1 MGNEQQNKK
10 IKTNTYNPMNNNN
23 MTNQQYLQN
32 YNQMVQMSNNNN
44 NVYQNPSQSNPNLN
58 TNIYQQQQQ
67 FNNNNNNSPQKIN
80 NSSMFQRTNTY
91 SRKHKYTVSIK
102 NLKDAFRNFCI
113 DGDYLNKDRFNDAI
127 ESIFSAFKIPNMHY
141 TYLSERIYDILDDSQ
156 DGKIQEDEFLNGFSS
171 VLKDK
176 DFRMKVSM
184 LAMMKRID
192 YNRNYLDVMEIK
204 EFFFQSFIYAY
215 RHLGWKIKKMNKD
228 FISKNIPVPTIKQLE
243 LYAEKYEN
251 KIKNAVE
258 KDLMEIGINPGGN
271 IDQETFKKWIYKDHT
286 INIKYAYLEVNIAT
300 TLTKLDEIGFDET
313 NLMNTSSL
321 LNQNLNLND
330 KNNKEQNNFQNNN
343 FQNNSFQNNNFQN
356 NNIQNNNIQNNNNQ
370 NINVPPVDPYS
381 DLNDF

>member
-10 IKTNTYNPMNNNN
+10 IKRNTYNPMNNNN
-23 MTNQQYLQN
+23 MSNQQYLQN
-32 YNQMVQMSNNNN
+32 YNQMVQYTNNNNNN

-102 NLKDAFRNFCI
+102 NLKEAFRNFCI

-176 DFRMKVSM
+176 DFRLKVSM

-192 YNRNYLDVMEIK
+192 YNRNFLDVMEIK

-228 FISKNIPVPTIKQLE
+228 FVSKNIPVPTIKQLE

-258 KDLMEIGINPGGN
+258 KDLMEMGINPGGN
-271 IDQETFKKWIYKDHT
+271 VDQETFKKWIYKDHT
-286 INIKYAYLEVNIAT
+286 INIKFAYLEVNIAT
-300 TLTKLDEIGFDET
+300 TLTKLDEIGYDET
-313 NLMNTSSL
+313 NLMNSSTL
-321 LNQNLNLND
+321 LHQNLNLND
-330 KNNKEQNNFQNNN
+330 KNNNFQNNN
-343 FQNNSFQNNNFQN
+343 NIQNNNFQN
-356 NNIQNNNIQNNNNQ
+356 NNNIQNNNVQNNNIQQ
-370 NINVPPVDPYS
+370 PPVDPYS

>member
-32 YNQMVQMSNNNN
+32 YNQMVQMSNNN

-102 NLKDAFRNFCI
+102 NLKEAFRNFCI

-204 EFFFQSFIYAY
+204 EFFFQSFVQAY

-330 KNNKEQNNFQNNN
+330 KNNKEQNNFQNNS
-343 FQNNSFQNNNFQN
+343 FQNNSFQNNNNFQN
-356 NNIQNNNIQNNNNQ
+356 NNIQNNNIQNNNIQ

>member
-44 NVYQNPSQSNPNLN
+44 VYQNPSQSNPNLN

-67 FNNNNNNSPQKIN
+67 FNNNNNSPQKIN

-102 NLKDAFRNFCI
+102 NLKEAFRNFCI

-141 TYLSERIYDILDDSQ
+141 TYLSERIYDILDDSH

-204 EFFFQSFIYAY
+204 EFFFQSFVQAY

-356 NNIQNNNIQNNNNQ
+356 NNIQNNNNQ

>member
-67 FNNNNNNSPQKIN
+67 FNNNNNSPQKIN

-204 EFFFQSFIYAY
+204 EFFFQSFVQAY

-228 FISKNIPVPTIKQLE
+228 FVSKNIPVPTIKQLE

-286 INIKYAYLEVNIAT
+286 INIKFAYLEVNIAT
-300 TLTKLDEIGFDET
+300 TLTKLDEIGYDET
-313 NLMNTSSL
+313 NLMNSSTL
-321 LNQNLNLND
+321 LHQNLNLND
-330 KNNKEQNNFQNNN
+330 KNNNFQNNN
-343 FQNNSFQNNNFQN
+343 NIQNNNFQN
-356 NNIQNNNIQNNNNQ
+356 NNNIQNNNVQNNNIQQ
-370 NINVPPVDPYS
+370 PPVDPYS

>member
-10 IKTNTYNPMNNNN
+10 IKTNTYNPMNNTN

-44 NVYQNPSQSNPNLN
+44 VYQNPSQSNPNLN
-58 TNIYQQQQQ
+58 TNLYQQQTQQQ
-67 FNNNNNNSPQKIN
+67 FNNNNNSPQKIN

-102 NLKDAFRNFCI
+102 NLKEAFRNFCI

-204 EFFFQSFIYAY
+204 EFFFQSFVQAY

-330 KNNKEQNNFQNNN
+330 KNNKEQNNFQNNS
-343 FQNNSFQNNNFQN
+343 FQNNNFQNNNFQN

>member
-102 NLKDAFRNFCI
+102 NLKEAFRNFCI

-228 FISKNIPVPTIKQLE
+228 FVSKNIPVPTIKQLE

-286 INIKYAYLEVNIAT
+286 INIKFAYLEVNIAT

>member
-10 IKTNTYNPMNNNN
+10 INRNTYNPMNNNN

-32 YNQMVQMSNNNN
+32 YNQMVQMSNNN

-102 NLKDAFRNFCI
+102 NLKEAFRNFCI

-204 EFFFQSFIYAY
+204 EFFFQSFVQAY

-258 KDLMEIGINPGGN
+258 KDLMEMGINPGGN
-271 IDQETFKKWIYKDHT
+271 VDQETFKKWIYKDHT
-286 INIKYAYLEVNIAT
+286 INIKFAYLEVNIAT
-300 TLTKLDEIGFDET
+300 TLTKLDEIGYDET
-313 NLMNTSSL
+313 NLMNSSTL
-321 LNQNLNLND
+321 LHQNLNLND
-330 KNNKEQNNFQNNN
+330 KNNNFQNNN
-343 FQNNSFQNNNFQN
+343 NIQNNNFQN
-356 NNIQNNNIQNNNNQ
+356 NNNIQNNNVQNNNIQQ
-370 NINVPPVDPYS
+370 PPVDPYS

>member
-10 IKTNTYNPMNNNN
+10 INRNTYNPMNNNN

-102 NLKDAFRNFCI
+102 NLKEAFRNFCI

-176 DFRMKVSM
+176 DFRLKVSM

-192 YNRNYLDVMEIK
+192 YNRNFLDVMEIK

-228 FISKNIPVPTIKQLE
+228 FVSKNIPVPTIKQLE

-258 KDLMEIGINPGGN
+258 KDLMEMGINPGGN
-271 IDQETFKKWIYKDHT
+271 VDQETFKKWIYKDHT
-286 INIKYAYLEVNIAT
+286 INIKFAYLEVNIAT
-300 TLTKLDEIGFDET
+300 TLTKLDEIGYDET
-313 NLMNTSSL
+313 NLMNSSTL
-321 LNQNLNLND
+321 LHQNLNLSD
-330 KNNKEQNNFQNNN
+330 KNNNFQNNN
-343 FQNNSFQNNNFQN
+343 NIQNNNFQN
-356 NNIQNNNIQNNNNQ
+356 NNNIQNNNVQNNNIQQ
-370 NINVPPVDPYS
+370 PPVDPYS

>member
-102 NLKDAFRNFCI
+102 NLKEAFRNFCI

-141 TYLSERIYDILDDSQ
+141 TYLSERIFDILDDSQ

-204 EFFFQSFIYAY
+204 EFFFQSFVQAY

-300 TLTKLDEIGFDET
+300 TLTKLDEIGYDET
-313 NLMNTSSL
+313 NLMNSSTL
-321 LNQNLNLND
+321 LHQNLNLND
-330 KNNKEQNNFQNNN
+330 KNNNFQNNN
-343 FQNNSFQNNNFQN
+343 NIQNNNFQN
-356 NNIQNNNIQNNNNQ
+356 NNNIQNNNVQNNNIQQ
-370 NINVPPVDPYS
+370 PPVDPYS

>member
-10 IKTNTYNPMNNNN
+10 IKRNTYNPMNNNN
-23 MTNQQYLQN
+23 MSNQQYLQN
-32 YNQMVQMSNNNN
+32 YNQMVQYTNNNNNN

-58 TNIYQQQQQ
+58 TNMNMYQQQQ
-67 FNNNNNNSPQKIN
+67 FNNNNNNNNSPQKLN
-80 NSSMFQRTNTY
+80 NKSTMFQRTNTY

-176 DFRMKVSM
+176 DFRLKVSM

-192 YNRNYLDVMEIK
+192 YNRNFLDVMEIK

-228 FISKNIPVPTIKQLE
+228 FVSKNIPVPTIKQLE

-258 KDLMEIGINPGGN
+258 KDLMEMGINPGGN

-286 INIKYAYLEVNIAT
+286 INIKFAYLEVNIAT
-300 TLTKLDEIGFDET
+300 TLTKLDEIGYDET
-313 NLMNTSSL
+313 NLMNSSTL
-321 LNQNLNLND
+321 LHQNLNLND
-330 KNNKEQNNFQNNN
+330 KNNNFQN
-343 FQNNSFQNNNFQN
+343 N
-356 NNIQNNNIQNNNNQ
+356 NNIQNNNVQNNNIQ
-370 NINVPPVDPYS
+370 QPPVDPYS

>member
-10 IKTNTYNPMNNNN
+10 IKRNTYNPMNNNN
-23 MTNQQYLQN
+23 MSNQQYLQN
-32 YNQMVQMSNNNN
+32 YNQMVQYTNNNNNN

-58 TNIYQQQQQ
+58 TNMNMYQQQQ
-67 FNNNNNNSPQKIN
+67 FNNNNNNNSPQKLNN
-80 NSSMFQRTNTY
+80 NSTMFQRTNTY

-176 DFRMKVSM
+176 DFRLKVSM

-192 YNRNYLDVMEIK
+192 YNRNFLDVMEIK

-228 FISKNIPVPTIKQLE
+228 FVSKNIPVPTIKQLE

-258 KDLMEIGINPGGN
+258 KDLMEMGINPGGN

-286 INIKYAYLEVNIAT
+286 INIKFAYLEVNIAT
-300 TLTKLDEIGFDET
+300 TLTKLDEIGYDET
-313 NLMNTSSL
+313 NLMNSSTL
-321 LNQNLNLND
+321 LHQNLNLND
-330 KNNKEQNNFQNNN
+330 KNNNFQN
-343 FQNNSFQNNNFQN
+343 N
-356 NNIQNNNIQNNNNQ
+356 NNIQNNNVQNNNIQ
-370 NINVPPVDPYS
+370 QPPVDPYS

>member
-10 IKTNTYNPMNNNN
+10 IKRNTYNPMNNNN
-23 MTNQQYLQN
+23 MSNQQYLQN

-44 NVYQNPSQSNPNLN
+44 VYQNPSQSNPNLN
-58 TNIYQQQQQ
+58 TNMNMYQQQQQ
-67 FNNNNNNSPQKIN
+67 FNNNNNNNNSPQKLNN
-80 NSSMFQRTNTY
+80 NSTMFQRTNTY
-91 SRKHKYTVSIK
+91 SRKHKYTVSLK

-176 DFRMKVSM
+176 DFRLKVSM

-192 YNRNYLDVMEIK
+192 YNRNFLDVMEIK

-228 FISKNIPVPTIKQLE
+228 FVSKNIPVPTIKQLE

-258 KDLMEIGINPGGN
+258 KDLMEMGINPGGN
-271 IDQETFKKWIYKDHT
+271 VDQETFKKWIYKDHT

-300 TLTKLDEIGFDET
+300 TLTKLDEIGYDET
-313 NLMNTSSL
+313 NLMNSSTL
-321 LNQNLNLND
+321 LHQNLNLSD
-330 KNNKEQNNFQNNN
+330 KNNNFQNNN
-343 FQNNSFQNNNFQN
+343 NIQNNNFQN
-356 NNIQNNNIQNNNNQ
+356 NNIQNNNTQNNNIQ
-370 NINVPPVDPYS
+370 QPPVDPYS

>member
-10 IKTNTYNPMNNNN
+10 IKRNTYNPMNNNN
-23 MTNQQYLQN
+23 MSNQQYLQN
-32 YNQMVQMSNNNN
+32 YNQMVQYTNNNNNN

-58 TNIYQQQQQ
+58 TNMNIYQQQQQ
-67 FNNNNNNSPQKIN
+67 FNNNNNNNNSPQKLNN
-80 NSSMFQRTNTY
+80 NSTMFQRTNTY

-176 DFRMKVSM
+176 DFRLKVSM

-192 YNRNYLDVMEIK
+192 YNRNFLDVMEIK

-228 FISKNIPVPTIKQLE
+228 FVSKNIPVPTIKQLE

-258 KDLMEIGINPGGN
+258 KDLMEMGINPGGN

-286 INIKYAYLEVNIAT
+286 INIKFAYLEVNIAT
-300 TLTKLDEIGFDET
+300 TLTKLDEIGYDET
-313 NLMNTSSL
+313 NLMNSSTL
-321 LNQNLNLND
+321 LHQNLNLSD
-330 KNNKEQNNFQNNN
+330 KNNNFQNNN
-343 FQNNSFQNNNFQN
+343 NIQNNNFQN
-356 NNIQNNNIQNNNNQ
+356 NNNIQNNNVQNNNIQQ
-370 NINVPPVDPYS
+370 PPVDPYS

>member
-10 IKTNTYNPMNNNN
+10 IKRNTYNPMNNNN
-23 MTNQQYLQN
+23 MSNQQYLQN
-32 YNQMVQMSNNNN
+32 YNQMVQYTNNNNN

-58 TNIYQQQQQ
+58 TNMNIYQQQQQ
-67 FNNNNNNSPQKIN
+67 FNNNNSPQKLNN
-80 NSSMFQRTNTY
+80 NSTMFQRTNTY

-176 DFRMKVSM
+176 DFRLKVSM

-192 YNRNYLDVMEIK
+192 YNRNFLDVMEIK

-228 FISKNIPVPTIKQLE
+228 FVSKNIPVPTIKQLE

-258 KDLMEIGINPGGN
+258 KDLMEMGINPGGN
-271 IDQETFKKWIYKDHT
+271 VDQETFKKWIYKDHT
-286 INIKYAYLEVNIAT
+286 INIKFAYLEVNIAT
-300 TLTKLDEIGFDET
+300 TLTKLDEIGYDET
-313 NLMNTSSL
+313 NLMNSSTL
-321 LNQNLNLND
+321 LHQNLNLSD
-330 KNNKEQNNFQNNN
+330 K
-343 FQNNSFQNNNFQN
+343 NNNFQN
-356 NNIQNNNIQNNNNQ
+356 NNIQNNNFQNNNNIQNNNVQ
-370 NINVPPVDPYS
+370 NNNIQQPPVDPYS

>member
-10 IKTNTYNPMNNNN
+10 IKTNTYNPMNNTN

-32 YNQMVQMSNNNN
+32 YNQMVQMSNNN

-102 NLKDAFRNFCI
+102 NLKEAFRNFCI

-204 EFFFQSFIYAY
+204 EFFFQSFVQAY

-330 KNNKEQNNFQNNN
+330 KNNKEQNNFQNNS
-343 FQNNSFQNNNFQN
+343 FQNNNFQNNNFQN